1 MILSQGF
8 SIISLVEL
16 FYHVT
21 IRLFCKVKREVKH
34 PHSGQ
39 GQFSEKNV
47 VRISQVSV
55 R

>member
-1 MILSQGF
+1 MFISQGF

-16 FYHVT
+16 FYHIT
-21 IRLFCKVKREVKH
+21 LRLFCKVKREVHH
-34 PHSGQ
+34 PYHGQ

-55 R
+55 Q